1 MKKIMAI
8 IGSPRKG
15 GNTEILTDSVIEGCK
30 SRGPVEIE
38 KFFVVD
44 KNIEYCNGC
53 LTCVE
58 TGSKGCPIDDDM
70 RGLLDRMIASD
81 GFIFGTPN
89 HVRSA
94 TAPLINFLSR
104 MLPLLTLKV
113 EQDDAGKVVGGAF
126 DSRLQG
132 KKGVILISQ
141 GDPTISSILV
151 FSLLERNFIDFQL
164 IRVGEVLSLGNV
176 APGEVKGKKQ
186 DLSAAF
192 SLGAILAS

>member
-15 GNTEILTDSVIEGCK
+15 SNTEILTDSVIEGCK
-30 SRGPVEIE
+30 SKGPVEIE
-38 KFFVVD
+38 KFFIVD

-53 LTCVE
+53 LSCVE
-58 TGSKGCPIDDDM
+58 PGAQGCVIDDDM
-70 RGLLDRMIASD
+70 DELLEKMVECDGL
-81 GFIFGTPN
+81 IFGTPN

-94 TAPLINFLSR
+94 TAPMVNFLSR

-113 EQDDAGKVVGGAF
+113 EQDIAGNIVGGAF
-126 DSRLQG
+126 DSKVKG
-132 KKGVILISQ
+132 KKAAILISQ

-151 FSLLERNFIDFQL
+151 FSLLERNLIDYQL

-176 APGEVKGKKQ
+176 SPGEVKGKKQ
-186 DLSAAF
+186 DLKAAF
-192 SLGAILAS
+192 SLGSILVS